1 MASVI
6 TLGPVGYNPT
16 GTYNNSREYEKLDVV
31 TYQGS
36 SYVAITNSVGKSPL
50 NTTYWN
56 LVAEKGETPTRGE
69 DYWTEEDQQEV
80 VSEAVTQ
87 VMSEISVMEIEVV
100 QTLPTSDIKTNTI
113 YLVPKS
119 STGTNNIYDE
129 YLYINNSWEL
139 IGDTEVDLSGYQPK
153 IDNLHKLSAD
163 LVDDTN
169 TTNKFVAS
177 SDKTTWNAKYDKPS
191 GGIPK
196 TDLSSAVQTSLGKAD
211 TAVQDVSGK
220 EDKSNKVTSISSS
233 STDTQYPSAK
243 CVYDIV
249 GDIETLLT
257 TLDTGNGV

>member
-80 VSEAVTQ
+80 INEAAAQ
-87 VMSEISVMEIEVV
+87 
-100 QTLPTSDIKTNTI
+100 
-113 YLVPKS
+113 
-119 STGTNNIYDE
+119 
-129 YLYINNSWEL
+129 
-139 IGDTEVDLSGYQPK
+139 VDLSGYQTK

-196 TDLSSAVQTSLGKAD
+196 TDLSSAVQTSLEKAD
-211 TAVQDVSGK
+211 TAIQDVSGK
-220 EDKSNKVTSISSS
+220 EEKANKVTSLSSS